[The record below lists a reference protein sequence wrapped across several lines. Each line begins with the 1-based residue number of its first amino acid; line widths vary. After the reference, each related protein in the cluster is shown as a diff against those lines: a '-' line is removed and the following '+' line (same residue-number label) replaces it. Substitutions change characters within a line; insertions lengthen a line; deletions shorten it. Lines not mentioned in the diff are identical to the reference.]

1 MNGAVLL
8 VEDDEP
14 IRRFTET
21 ILKRE
26 GYAVL
31 VACHSDEALI
41 LLDNYSGVVDLL
53 ITDVQMDPFMD
64 GCELAKCVRL
74 MRPETRV
81 LYISGFSAHPMVI
94 EEVQEGRA
102 IFLMKPFQIA
112 DLLVGVRNAMDCSHH
127 SV

>member
-1 MNGAVLL
+1 MNEAVLL

-21 ILKRE
+21 ILKQE

-41 LLDNYSGVVDLL
+41 LLDSYSGVVDLL

-102 IFLMKPFQIA
+102 IFLMKPFKIS
-112 DLLVGVRNAMDCSHH
+112 DLLVGVQNAMDRSHH